1 MAKAHVQAQQDKYFS
16 DVEGKIAGADEI
28 ILDIGWTKK
37 KGVAKC
43 LFCREEIKYYSFRC
57 PVGGAVACN
66 PCKNNMCRFTPPKQD
81 EADDYDAVNTNSEE
95 DGVGVESVGS
105 TMRGKEHAAEH
116 HGTKAEEVPNHRN
129 GDRKHGAGTQK
140 HDCRGTNHETH
151 NATVYNIK
159 PEQI

>member
-1 MAKAHVQAQQDKYFS
+1 
-16 DVEGKIAGADEI
+16 
-28 ILDIGWTKK
+28 
-37 KGVAKC
+37 
-43 LFCREEIKYYSFRC
+43 
-57 PVGGAVACN
+57 
-66 PCKNNMCRFTPPKQD
+66 MCRFTPPKQD

-140 HDCRGTNHETH
+140 HEHHETEQYENESQGAGNHENRDCRGTNHETH